1 VESASVRAYDTGMD
15 NHDAQEFLRRNH
27 RGILHTHRRDGAP
40 QMSPIIVGIDGEGR
54 AIISSRKA
62 AYKVRNLW
70 RDPRASVVAFVD
82 GFFGDWLQIDGTAD
96 IVLLPEAMEPLVEYY
111 RGLAGEHPDWIE
123 YRRAMETEER
133 VLIRITIERAGPSRS
148 G

>member
-1 VESASVRAYDTGMD
+1 M
-15 NHDAQEFLRRNH
+15 
-27 RGILHTHRRDGAP
+27 
-40 QMSPIIVGIDGEGR
+40 
-54 AIISSRKA
+54 
-62 AYKVRNLW
+62 
-70 RDPRASVVAFVD
+70 FVD

-111 RGLAGEHPDWIE
+111 RGLAGEHPDWDE